1 MATQEE
7 LLGQIL
13 VSLQSMN
20 TKLDNVVRP
29 GVDVPSEPVVGTPQ
43 SAAEKAA
50 QRAAEYGDPATIAS
64 QTGQLQAAGQIASQG
79 AQEFTSAGVQM
90 IANTAGVIQAGYD
103 LNMTLARDR
112 YEELLE
118 IQREYGANAR
128 LGYNE
133 DLRNFQGALTEG
145 NRVSGLLLDARKA
158 FYSDEIDASGVF
170 TAQMFESEADF
181 LAVQKRLS
189 TGAITGRGIVRDM
202 SNEQIEEA
210 AKLGRAM
217 GFNADQTAEFLDQ
230 ATARFGKASTRMLR
244 DVAMA
249 AEDGERRTG
258 QSSKKIAQGIFE
270 LSRDFD
276 HFGRVSPQALSRTIT
291 TMRELGI
298 ATDEVSSMVKKFA
311 NFEDAAE
318 SVGQLT
324 QLLGMNLD
332 ATQLMTD
339 FATDP
344 AKAMMTLRDSF
355 IATGQSVEDLDPF
368 TLRQFA
374 DSIGIS
380 GAGGTEALSQFM
392 RTGKELDEV
401 LAAAGRTGEGV
412 KPDATAQEA
421 FQALASDIDIVSV
434 KGQDLVNMTKD
445 RLAGALTVDMVEG
458 AAVAATAM
466 DKLAT
471 AIPIKGAK
479 AIQDG
484 AAALKDLTGVDL
496 STLNTALGQI
506 GPALESFSTQV
517 GAIDTSQAQQQLS
530 GLGTAIGSG
539 ISQGLDPVV
548 TKFDAVLTRMAE
560 TFNASPLA
568 PGSASELGEAVA
580 DGLIGDDV
588 QSTINSGFES
598 TMGSVSQIGEQASAV
613 VASQALSAAGSV
625 SASSGDLISTLET
638 DATSAMGTMASLN
651 SSLGEAKLPK
661 WSEMSVVERE
671 LLAAEF
677 DKIPGDLETAMQSA
691 YESIDNMTPA
701 DIAKT
706 LIGEEGQLVSS
717 VGSATSSAM
726 EAIQNSVSDAEKAR
740 EVIAQPL
747 ASPEQTGPASIVVD
761 ASNALL
767 SAVNTLN
774 ELAGKQTQNEVKIS
788 VDDTP
793 LKFEIDLG
801 PLGIQKLI
809 AALTVDNSGT
819 IQLVTKEI

>member
-1 MATQEE
+1 MSTQEQ

-13 VSLQSMN
+13 ASLQTMN
-20 TKLDNVVRP
+20 VKLDNVVRP
-29 GVDVPSEPVVGTPQ
+29 TTPPTTPPAASPA
-43 SAAEKAA
+43 SATE
-50 QRAAEYGDPATIAS
+50 RAASRAAIYGSPETTAA
-64 QTGQLQAAGQIASQG
+64 QTGQLRAAGEVAKQG
-79 AQEFTSAGVQM
+79 AQEFTNAGVQM
-90 IANTAGVIQAGYD
+90 VADTAGVIQAGYD

-112 YEELLE
+112 YDELLE

-230 ATARFGKASTRMLR
+230 ATARYGTASTRMLR
-244 DVAMA
+244 DVAVA

-270 LSRDFD
+270 LTRDFD
-276 HFGRVSPQALSRTIT
+276 YFGRVSPQALSRTIT
-291 TMRELGI
+291 TMRELGV
-298 ATDEVSSMVKKFA
+298 ATDDVSSMVKKFS

-344 AKAMMTLRDSF
+344 AKAMMSLRDSF
-355 IATGQSVEDLDPF
+355 LATGRSIEELDPF

-374 DSIGIS
+374 SSIGIS
-380 GAGGTEALSQFM
+380 SAGGTEALSQFM
-392 RTGKELDEV
+392 RTGEKLDEV

-458 AAVAATAM
+458 AAVAGTAM

-471 AIPIKGAK
+471 AIPIRGAQAISDAGA
-479 AIQDG
+479 AIQD
-484 AAALKDLTGVDL
+484 LTGIDL
-496 STLNTALGQI
+496 SNLSTQLENI
-506 GPALESFSTQV
+506 GPHLERFSTQV
-517 GAIDTSQAQQQLS
+517 ESLDTSQAQQQLLS
-530 GLGTAIGSG
+530 YGKAIGSG
-539 ISQGLDPVV
+539 ISQGLDPVA
-548 TKFDAVLTRMAE
+548 TKFDEVLTRMAE
-560 TFNASPLA
+560 TFNRSPAASDSPSEFGLELA
-568 PGSASELGEAVA
+568 E
-580 DGLIGDDV
+580 GLIGDDV
-588 QSTINSGFES
+588 QNMITGGFES
-598 TMGSVSQIGEQASAV
+598 TMGDVGQIGNDVSAT
-613 VASQALSAAGSV
+613 VASQALSAAESV
-625 SASSGDLISTLET
+625 SSSSGDLISALET
-638 DATSAMGTMASLN
+638 DATSAMGTMSSLN
-651 SSLGEAKLPK
+651 SSLGNAELPK

-677 DKIPGDLETAMQSA
+677 NRIPGDLETAMQSA

-706 LIGEEGQLVSS
+706 LIGEEGELVSS
-717 VGSATSSAM
+717 VGSATSGAI
-726 EAIQNSVSDAEKAR
+726 EAIQNSVNDTEAMKA
-740 EVIAQPL
+740 VIAQPL
-747 ASPEQTGPASIVVD
+747 TAPNQTEASTIVIDTSSAMV
-761 ASNALL
+761 N
-767 SAVNTLN
+767 AVNKLS
-774 ELAGKQTQNEVKIS
+774 EVASAQTQNEVKLS

-793 LKFEIDLG
+793 LKMEIDLG
-801 PLGIQKLI
+801 PLGIQKLV
-809 AALTVDNSGT
+809 AALTVDNAGQ
-819 IQLVTKEI
+819 IKLVTKEA